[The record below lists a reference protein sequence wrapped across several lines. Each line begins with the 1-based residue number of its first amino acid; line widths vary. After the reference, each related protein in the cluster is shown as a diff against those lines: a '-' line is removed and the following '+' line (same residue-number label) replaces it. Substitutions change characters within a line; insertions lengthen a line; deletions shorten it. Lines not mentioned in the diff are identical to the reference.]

1 MRMKDVTRQTGLSEW
16 TVRYYMK
23 EGLVRPK
30 EETRNG
36 RVYSD
41 FSPRDVEGLNAV
53 VRLRSARFSME
64 EIRTMQQAPDRISE
78 VLAAYTRR
86 MQAEEADL
94 HRLNLALAQMDGQDC
109 GDYLRLSRELQTR
122 LDQECR
128 SAYVPELH
136 FAELD
141 REEASM
147 MEETGRPRKRGTKKQ
162 LIATACGLA
171 LLLALIIAGTLLLRQ
186 ARQAAPGDSIPA
198 EGYQSMELANGV
210 CSLTDRTGVVS
221 VLDLKTGKQTL
232 AFRGP
237 EGVSWVSDSEMQ
249 TLYYA
254 DEHFLYAYDIAAER
268 AFSLLDLPSDL
279 PKDYSGFLLHMSA
292 YRNETWLTPRYDTW
306 FTFRYVLAVTDNC
319 VLFQIPFYPVGGGFV
334 GTDTYS
340 LDRRT
345 GEVRLL
351 LDRERD
357 NLVFDRDRGLICQ
370 GDTVYLWTAR
380 AAEGP
385 DVVQSTAAPVAVDL
399 AAGELRTISL
409 PDGQSGEFS
418 FAAQRK
424 DGTILLCDT
433 LNRVYGLAPG
443 SDRAEHLF
451 DLPLETR
458 LGLIFSS
465 DGTLV
470 AATDHQ
476 AATGTGVESVLY
488 RLDPETGAL
497 EELRRF
503 PDAGIK
509 AVVTDGSRWGVWEV
523 FHTGEAQIL
532 LGDLPVE

>member
-1 MRMKDVTRQTGLSEW
+1 MRMKEVIRQTGLSEW
-16 TVRYYMK
+16 TIRYYMK
-23 EGLVRPK
+23 EGLVRPR

-41 FSPRDVEGLNAV
+41 FSEADVEDLNAV
-53 VRLRSARFSME
+53 VRLRSARFSLE
-64 EIRTMQQAPDRISE
+64 EIRTMQQAPDRIPE
-78 VLAAYTRR
+78 VLAVYTRR
-86 MQAEEADL
+86 IQAEEQDL

-122 LDQECR
+122 LDREDR

-141 REEASM
+141 QEEATS
-147 MEETGRPRKRGTKKQ
+147 MEEANRPRKRGTKKQ

-171 LLLALIIAGTLLLRQ
+171 LLLVLVVAGTLVLRH

-210 CSLTDRTGVVS
+210 CYLTDRTGVVS
-221 VLDLKTGKQTL
+221 VLDLDTGKQTL

-237 EGVSWVSDSEMQ
+237 EGVSWVSDPEMQ

-254 DEHFLYAYDIAAER
+254 GEHFLYAYDIAAER
-268 AFSLLDLPSDL
+268 ASSLLDLLSDL
-279 PKDYSGFLLHMSA
+279 PMDYSGFHFQLYTSS
-292 YRNETWLTPRYDTW
+292 YRYATW
-306 FTFRYVLAVTDNC
+306 FKPRYVLAVTDNC
-319 VLFQIPFYPVGGGFV
+319 VLFQIPFYPVGGGPLSADTY
-334 GTDTYS
+334 GADTYS

-351 LDRERD
+351 LDQERD

-409 PDGQSGEFS
+409 PDGQTGEFS

-433 LNRVYGLAPG
+433 LNRVYGLVPG
-443 SDRAEHLF
+443 SDRAEHLY

-470 AATDHQ
+470 TATDYQ
-476 AATGTGVESVLY
+476 AAARTGIESVLY
-488 RLDPETGAL
+488 RLDPEIGAL

-503 PDAGIK
+503 PDASVR
-509 AVVTDGSRWGVWEV
+509 AVVTDGARYGVWEL
-523 FHTGEAQIL
+523 FTTGEAQIL
-532 LGDLPVE
+532 LGDLPEG